1 VLPINTTKQ
10 NEITGRL
17 DLKNGGGIDLNSAI
31 ICKIQKLNRLQEL
44 QRGHVYMKTLDYFR
58 EKERRYPASGA
69 GDSEEGIIARMPT
82 ADLYVDMGSGKFEDS
97 KKVAELENVAMSVIG
112 KTVVFCA
119 TCLNFEQK
127 DDRNPYILTYSPNE
141 KMLVDFASGPKEK
154 YGILF
159 ILRDPFIARCKSGL
173 IKRNLG
179 GRAKRIIYVD
189 NPDPKQFSKDPSDA
203 AFVKRTKFSHQ
214 NEYRLWVN
222 TYVED
227 HLILDIGDISDISV
241 CLPMD
246 MGIELIAEFKE
257 SENDLVDVKVQIPN

>member
-1 VLPINTTKQ
+1 MNNLKTTNK

-17 DLKNGGGIDLNSAI
+17 DLMDGGGIDLNSAI

-58 EKERRYPASGA
+58 EKELRDPASGA
-69 GDSEEGIIARMPT
+69 GDSDEGIIARMPT
-82 ADLYVDMGSGKFEDS
+82 AELYVDMGSGKFEDS
-97 KKVAELENVAMSVIG
+97 KKVADLENVAMSVVG

-119 TCLNFEQK
+119 MCLNFERK
-127 DDRNPYILTYSPNE
+127 DDLNPYILTYFPNE
-141 KMLVDFASGPKEK
+141 KMLVDFATGPKEK
-154 YGILF
+154 YGTLF
-159 ILRDPFIARCKSGL
+159 ILRDPFIARCKAEL

-179 GRAKRIIYVD
+179 GRAKRIIYED
-189 NPDPKQFSKDPSDA
+189 KPDPKQLSKNLSDA
-203 AFVKRTKFSHQ
+203 VFVKRTKFSHQ

-222 TYVED
+222 TEVDD

-246 MGIELIAEFKE
+246 QGIGLIVELKE
-257 SENDLVDVKVQIPN
+257 SEKYMVN